1 MRENP
6 AVPQQLL
13 LEILLW
19 KLEGAMDVDV
29 ITRLRERTVPQGY
42 KFHTWQPG
50 NLIITQPRKK
60 NDLAWSA

>member
-6 AVPQQLL
+6 AIPQQLL

-29 ITRLRERTVPQGY
+29 IARLRERSVPQGY

-50 NLIITQPRKK
+50 NLIIT
-60 NDLAWSA
+60 

>member
-13 LEILLW
+13 LE
-19 KLEGAMDVDV
+19 LEGAMDVDV
-29 ITRLRERTVPQGY
+29 IARLRERTVPQGY

-50 NLIITQPRKK
+50 NLIITQPKGKK
-60 NDLAWSA
+60 KKK